1 MGVKKSMSKRGYTA
15 VFLTALLLVT
25 VLIGLFP
32 ATVGANGGD
41 ALFDELKP
49 MVGVYNDNVDKIPML
64 QTFIGAERIRAEI
77 TLNDGSAFIF
87 GITTD
92 SDAKV
97 TGLEKGEIA
106 DPTIKAYTT
115 EATVRSILASS
126 TPVTAFEQALETG
139 TIRFEGVGFGNTIK
153 LGVMKVG
160 LKLVG
165 LFT

>member
-1 MGVKKSMSKRGYTA
+1 MRTRYLIASLFTA
-15 VFLTALLLVT
+15 FVLATALTGLVPS
-25 VLIGLFP
+25 V
-32 ATVGANGGD
+32 AGANGGD

-49 MVGVYNDNVDKIPML
+49 MVAVYNQNVDKIPML

-77 TLNDGSAFIF
+77 TLNDGSAFVF

-97 TGLEKGEIA
+97 TSLEKGEIA
-106 DPTIKAYTT
+106 NPTIKAYTT

-126 TPVTAFEQALETG
+126 TPVTAFQKALETG
-139 TIRFEGVGFGNTIK
+139 AIRFEGVGLGNTVK
-153 LGVMKVG
+153 LGLMKVG

>member
-1 MGVKKSMSKRGYTA
+1 MRNRKFIAS
-15 VFLTALLLVT
+15 FLTVLVLATALTGLVPS
-25 VLIGLFP
+25 V
-32 ATVGANGGD
+32 VGANGGD
-41 ALFDELKP
+41 ALFGEIEP
-49 MVGVYNDNVDKIPML
+49 MVAVYNQNVDKIPML

-92 SDAKV
+92 SDARV

-126 TPVTAFEQALETG
+126 TPVTAFEEALETG
-139 TIRFEGVGFGNTIK
+139 TIRFEGVGLGNTIK
-153 LGVMKVG
+153 LGLMKVG

-165 LFT
+165 LFS

>member
-1 MGVKKSMSKRGYTA
+1 MKRRNFIA
-15 VFLTALLLVT
+15 ICFTALVLATALTGLVPA
-25 VLIGLFP
+25 VL
-32 ATVGANGGD
+32 GANGGD
-41 ALFDELKP
+41 ELFETLKP
-49 MVGVYNDNVDKIPML
+49 MVSVYNENVDKIPML
-64 QTFIGAERIRAEI
+64 QSFIGAERIRAEI
-77 TLNDGSAFIF
+77 TLNDGSVFIF

-106 DPTIKAYTT
+106 DPTIKAFTT

-139 TIRFEGVGFGNTIK
+139 AIHFEGVGFGNTIK
-153 LGVMKVG
+153 LGLMKVG

>member
-1 MGVKKSMSKRGYTA
+1 MSKKDCIA
-15 VFLTALLLVT
+15 FFITALVLATALTGLVPS
-25 VLIGLFP
+25 V
-32 ATVGANGGD
+32 VGANGGD

-49 MVGVYNDNVDKIPML
+49 MVAVYNQNVDEIPML

-92 SDAKV
+92 SDARV
-97 TGLEKGEIA
+97 TSLEKGEIA

-126 TPVTAFEQALETG
+126 TPVTAFEKALETG
-139 TIRFEGVGFGNTIK
+139 TIRFEGVGLGNTIK
-153 LGVMKVG
+153 LGLMKVG

-165 LFT
+165 LFS

>member
-1 MGVKKSMSKRGYTA
+1 MNNRNVIAS
-15 VFLTALLLVT
+15 FLIVLLLATALT
-25 VLIGLFP
+25 VLVPSI
-32 ATVGANGGD
+32 VGANGGD
-41 ALFDELKP
+41 ALFAEIES
-49 MVGVYNDNVDKIPML
+49 MVPVYNQNVDKIPML

-77 TLNDGSAFIF
+77 TLNDGSALIF

-92 SDAKV
+92 SDARV
-97 TGLEKGEIA
+97 TSLEKGEIA

-126 TPVTAFEQALETG
+126 TPVTAFEEALETG

-153 LGVMKVG
+153 LGLMKVG

-165 LFT
+165 LFS

>member
-1 MGVKKSMSKRGYTA
+1 MKRRNFIA
-15 VFLTALLLVT
+15 ICFTALVLATALTGLVPS
-25 VLIGLFP
+25 V
-32 ATVGANGGD
+32 VGVNGGD
-41 ALFDELKP
+41 ALFEEVKP
-49 MVGVYNDNVDKIPML
+49 MVAVYNQNVDKIPML

-87 GITTD
+87 VITTD
-92 SDAKV
+92 SDARV
-97 TGLEKGEIA
+97 TSLEKGEIA

-126 TPVTAFEQALETG
+126 TPVTAFETALETG

-153 LGVMKVG
+153 LGLMKVG
-160 LKLVG
+160 LKLMG